1 MGRAT
6 TVDGIVEAFASRL
19 QERYRVRRLIL
30 FGSRA
35 EGRADQ
41 WSDYDFV
48 VVSPDFQGVPFLK
61 RLPDLYELWDA
72 PVGIDILCYT
82 PAEFEQLTSQATLVQ
97 EAARTGVRV
106 V

>member
-6 TVDGIVEAFASRL
+6 AVDGIVEAFASRL
-19 QERYRVRRLIL
+19 RKRYRLQRLIL

-35 EGRADQ
+35 EGRADE

-48 VVSPDFQGVPFLK
+48 VVSPDFEGVPFLK
-61 RLPDLYELWDA
+61 RLPDLYELWDV

-82 PAEFEQLTSQATLVQ
+82 PSEFEQLVSQASLVH
-97 EAARTGVRV
+97 EAAATGVRV
-106 V
+106 I

>member
-1 MGRAT
+1 MVRAT
-6 TVDGIVEAFASRL
+6 TIDGVVEVFASRL
-19 QERYRVRRLIL
+19 GKRYRIRRLIL

-35 EGRADQ
+35 EGRADD

-48 VVSPDFQGVPFLK
+48 VVSPEFEGVPFIK
-61 RLPDLYELWDA
+61 RLPDLYQLWDA
-72 PVGIDILCYT
+72 RVGIDILCYT
-82 PAEFEQLTSQATLVQ
+82 PAEFEQLVSQATLVQ

>member
-1 MGRAT
+1 MGRPTA
-6 TVDGIVEAFASRL
+6 VDGIVSVFVSRL
-19 QERYRVRRLIL
+19 RKRYRVRRLIL

-35 EGRADQ
+35 EGRADE

-48 VVSPDFQGVPFLK
+48 VVSPDFEGVPFLK

-82 PAEFEQLTSQATLVQ
+82 PAEFEQLASQATLVRD
-97 EAARTGVRV
+97 AAGTGVMV
-106 V
+106 I